1 MENSSLQ
8 PTLVTGGSLRPYQLK
23 GLAWLKVL
31 LTVIFM
37 ALKEGITK
45 QFFKVLLEVVS
56 FKVKDQTRLC
66 DFITVKP
73 LLCCIMFI
81 VGILNLKK
89 KR

>member
-66 DFITVKP
+66 DFRFNKTTTV
-73 LLCCIMFI
+73 LCD
-81 VGILNLKK
+81 VHS
-89 KR
+89 RHTE